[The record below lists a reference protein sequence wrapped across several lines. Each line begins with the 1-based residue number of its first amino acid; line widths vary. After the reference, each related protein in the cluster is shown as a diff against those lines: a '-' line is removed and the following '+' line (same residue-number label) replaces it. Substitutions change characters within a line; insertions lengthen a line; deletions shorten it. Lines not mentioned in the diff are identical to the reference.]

1 MKVCRIID
9 PRPQA
14 RPVKPVAEPSASL
27 TAALAAPVAVRSKR
41 KQKSAPAPAATLAF
55 EFDAQDAEP
64 IRIFVR
70 DADKFGV
77 SVFLLDRS
85 HRGHVPEPTTLA
97 KPPSSSP
104 KGSSSSAPSRRG
116 AAAPEPVADN
126 FSLLVDHPA
135 LGPVAI
141 GTYNPGN
148 FCYANSMLVA
158 LAHARRLVELLA
170 QAPLPRPSADV
181 ARAAVQALKLLV
193 SEDEAVDLGN
203 FFAAALLGP
212 NRLQPDFALQQQED
226 GFEFAASL
234 LQRLDESSIGSIVRE
249 QFGLRLK
256 QKIQCTGCA
265 RRTEQSLTVLSL
277 EVAIRAAQL
286 PAEYKTVVPLSH
298 LVDAHFA
305 PEYVESNC
313 HGAVKVLRKHSFVVQ
328 EYPPFLL
335 LAIKRFRYS
344 NLLNRATKLD
354 FRVQVPQTL
363 PVETLATDCWRSQ
376 CTTAKTLTRVITQR
390 LARTASAAS
399 GLCTITTSILSE
411 FTSIRSPAPR
421 VFKRTLTF
429 CFCLWSLLLLLLLL
443 MMRTRVKP
451 SDRPSV

>member
-1 MKVCRIID
+1 M
-9 PRPQA
+9 
-14 RPVKPVAEPSASL
+14 
-27 TAALAAPVAVRSKR
+27 
-41 KQKSAPAPAATLAF
+41 
-55 EFDAQDAEP
+55 
-64 IRIFVR
+64 R

-363 PVETLATDCWRSQ
+363 PVGDARYRLLAVAMHHGENAHSGHYTTLGQNSVSGEWFVYDNDLNPQ
-376 CTTAKTLTRVITQR
+376 RVHFDSFTGS
-390 LARTASAAS
+390 ARFQKDAYVLLLSLESAAVAAAADDENE
-399 GLCTITTSILSE
+399 SE
-411 FTSIRSPAPR
+411 AE
-421 VFKRTLTF
+421 
-429 CFCLWSLLLLLLLL
+429 
-443 MMRTRVKP
+443 
-451 SDRPSV
+451 